1 MFLWVCYFQAD
12 LNRHLLAGLDSQSIV
27 FCFLSKTKVEI
38 RALKLFFF
46 FLMWKEV
53 MKLSLFSGYKLYIY
67 KIQTIQQKKAKVAG
81 Y

>member
-1 MFLWVCYFQAD
+1 MFLWVCYFQAN

-38 RALKLFFF
+38 RALKLFF
-46 FLMWKEV
+46 LMWKEV

-67 KIQTIQQKKAKVAG
+67 KIQTIKQKKAKVAG